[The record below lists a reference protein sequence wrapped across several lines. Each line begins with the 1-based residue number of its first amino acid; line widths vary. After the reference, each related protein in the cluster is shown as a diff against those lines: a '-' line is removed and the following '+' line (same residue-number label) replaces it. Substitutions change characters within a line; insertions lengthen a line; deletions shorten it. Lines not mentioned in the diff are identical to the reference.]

1 MIGLGYYY
9 PALGVLIFNL
19 GYTLSLPTT
28 IQYHGGLRSRELGQ
42 DHYISLEEYLDE
54 PESEEDEPESEEY
67 TTIIF
72 HVLI

>member
-1 MIGLGYYY
+1 LIGLGYYY
-9 PALGVLIFNL
+9 PAIVVLMFNM
-19 GYTLSLPTT
+19 GYT

-42 DHYISLEEYLDE
+42 DHYISLEEYSDE

>member
-1 MIGLGYYY
+1 LGLGI
-9 PALGVLIFNL
+9 LIIL
-19 GYTLSLPTT
+19 YVIGDT

-42 DHYISLEEYLDE
+42 DHYISLEEYSDE

>member
-19 GYTLSLPTT
+19 GYTLLL
-28 IQYHGGLRSRELGQ
+28 YDGGLRSRELGQ